1 MFSQHKSFG
10 LWVAETPVALEDVTL
25 QWEAQCDGPMVFK
38 EMSSWL
44 APSPHKSK
52 RE

>member
-1 MFSQHKSFG
+1 MFSEHKSAG
-10 LWVAETPVALEDVTL
+10 LWVAEAPVALEDVTL
-25 QWEAQCDGPMVFK
+25 QREARRDGPMVFK

-44 APSPHKSK
+44 ALSPHKSK